1 MPRGSSPLARGLLAQ
16 VNDSL
21 EVRRIIPARAGFT
34 GCCATGTGCTRDHP
48 RSRGVYLGVPDLD
61 RGAAGSSPLA
71 RGLPSRGPM
80 QIDAGRII
88 PARAGFTQ
96 CCSCHVPFVRDHP
109 RSRGVYPVLESAL
122 PPALGSSPLAR
133 GLRFVDGE
141 AAAAAGIIPAR
152 AGFTSVAGRSVLA
165 AGDHPRSRGVY
176 PYEPCSGGRL
186 GGSLEDHLLGS
197 SPLARGLHGWRDS

>member
-109 RSRGVYPVLESAL
+109 RSRGVYVSSTVRPR
-122 PPALGSSPLAR
+122 PP
-133 GLRFVDGE
+133 
-141 AAAAAGIIPAR
+141 
-152 AGFTSVAGRSVLA
+152 
-165 AGDHPRSRGVY
+165 
-176 PYEPCSGGRL
+176 
-186 GGSLEDHLLGS
+186 LGS
-197 SPLARGLHGWRDS
+197 SPLARGLHQSPEDRCWRRGIIPARAGFTRTSLVVVVDLADHPRSRGVYRVYAPDDLGVTWIIPARAGFTGPRGA